1 MFPVGT
7 GTLVNDLMT
16 SIHFCIH
23 RFTSIKLQ
31 AEITSS
37 SRFSMMKPFLGLSSL
52 HRPWT
57 INPSILERMP
67 YPRRMDFSFFNV
79 NRSPVNINQINQE
92 KAQNLHM
99 EMAKLPRP
107 PN

>member
-1 MFPVGT
+1 MADNP
-7 GTLVNDLMT
+7 
-16 SIHFCIH
+16 
-23 RFTSIKLQ
+23 K
-31 AEITSS
+31 
-37 SRFSMMKPFLGLSSL
+37 KPFLGLSSL

-79 NRSPVNINQINQE
+79 NRSPVNINQINHE

-107 PN
+107 PEVGPDLKSLAHLFINRVKNLSEPFPAELHNM

>member
-1 MFPVGT
+1 MADNP
-7 GTLVNDLMT
+7 
-16 SIHFCIH
+16 
-23 RFTSIKLQ
+23 K
-31 AEITSS
+31 
-37 SRFSMMKPFLGLSSL
+37 KPFLGLSSL

-107 PN
+107 PELSPDLKSLAHLFINRVKNISEPFPAELHNM